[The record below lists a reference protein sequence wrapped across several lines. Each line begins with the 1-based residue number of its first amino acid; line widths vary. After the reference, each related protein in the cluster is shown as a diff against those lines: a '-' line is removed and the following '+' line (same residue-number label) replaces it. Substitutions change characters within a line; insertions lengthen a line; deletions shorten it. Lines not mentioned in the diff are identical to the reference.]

1 MEPIRYVDALN
12 DNYGSMGHPAYRWTI
27 NEEAPLHRLDRPLS
41 ECTVSLLTSGGLS
54 QCAMPAFDPNA
65 RNDHRLDAI
74 AADVPSDDFQ
84 IHDNYYDH
92 SDAETDINCVFPID
106 RLRELVEAGEIG
118 SMADRF
124 WSGFMG
130 RIYNRS
136 KVMEESG
143 PAFADALLA
152 DGVDVLIAAPS

>member
-1 MEPIRYVDALN
+1 MTAYLVTLA
-12 DNYGSMGHPAYRWTI
+12 GGPAHTLFEGVNRMVV
-27 NEEAPLHRLDRPLS
+27 EAASVAEARDMAS
-41 ECTVSLLTSGGLS
+41 SQYDGDENANWGAATVT
-54 QCAMPAFDPNA
+54 
-65 RNDHRLDAI
+65 AI
-74 AADVPSDDFQ
+74 AADADSEDFQ

-92 SDAETDINCVFPID
+92 SDAGHDINCVFPLD
-106 RLRELVEAGEIG
+106 RLRELAEAGEIG
-118 SMADRF
+118 AVADRI

-152 DGVDVLIAAPS
+152 DGVNVLIAAPS